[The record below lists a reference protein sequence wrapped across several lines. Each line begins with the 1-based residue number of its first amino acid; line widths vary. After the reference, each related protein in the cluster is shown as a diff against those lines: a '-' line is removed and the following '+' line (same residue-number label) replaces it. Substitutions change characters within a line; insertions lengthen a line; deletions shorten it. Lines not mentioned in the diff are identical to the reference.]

1 VTYFLGIDGGQSS
14 TTALIGDGD
23 GNVAGYGRGGPCNH
37 VSGSEARTKFLGAI
51 GTCVR
56 AAAGQ
61 AGLASDAEGRY
72 PFAAACSGFSGG
84 AKDKAHLLDEIFL
97 AEAKLVTHDALIAL
111 AGATGGE
118 PGVMVISGT
127 GSIAFARDAEGRTI
141 RAGGW
146 GYIYGDEGGGFDIT
160 RQALRAALRFEE
172 GWGPATSLRAKLLAA
187 TGVQDVDDLMHR
199 FYTPEFAR
207 PQIAAMSKLVDE
219 AAAEGDAVA
228 SEIIRKAAE
237 SLAGYARAAR
247 TVAFGA
253 ESTIP
258 VRCVG
263 GGFQSERMRNA
274 FSSLIE
280 AAPPKYLP
288 AAGALLEAYR
298 IGGLPHMQLKN
309 VPEFEK

>member
-146 GYIYGDEGGGFDIT
+146 GYIYGDEG
-160 RQALRAALRFEE
+160 
-172 GWGPATSLRAKLLAA
+172 WGPATSLRAKLLAA